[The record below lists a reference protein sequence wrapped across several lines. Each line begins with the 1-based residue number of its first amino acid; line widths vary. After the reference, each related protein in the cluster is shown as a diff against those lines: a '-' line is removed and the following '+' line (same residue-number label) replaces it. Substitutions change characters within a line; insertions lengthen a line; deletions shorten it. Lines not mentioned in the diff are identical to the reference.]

1 MLMVP
6 ACLYHN
12 EKRDCENSQINIK
25 IKRIKTNKGKS
36 SLTMMQS
43 RKMWVCMYTL
53 GTKLKKNVRS
63 THAASFQV
71 MTQMQYVIV
80 LNALQA

>member
-1 MLMVP
+1 
-6 ACLYHN
+6 
-12 EKRDCENSQINIK
+12 
-25 IKRIKTNKGKS
+25 
-36 SLTMMQS
+36 MMQS

-53 GTKLKKNVRS
+53 WTKLKKNVRN

>member
-1 MLMVP
+1 
-6 ACLYHN
+6 
-12 EKRDCENSQINIK
+12 
-25 IKRIKTNKGKS
+25 
-36 SLTMMQS
+36 MQS

-53 GTKLKKNVRS
+53 WTKLKKKVRR

>member
-1 MLMVP
+1 MGVRVHFMDKV
-6 ACLYHN
+6 
-12 EKRDCENSQINIK
+12 
-25 IKRIKTNKGKS
+25 
-36 SLTMMQS
+36 
-43 RKMWVCMYTL
+43 
-53 GTKLKKNVRS
+53 KKKKVRR